1 MNEKKEP
8 DHRVSSPPGSVEPRS
23 DPRGGTEAAPDAQ
36 APGPPPAST
45 PAHPAHE
52 LQTHHRELET
62 QNERLRHEQILFQ
75 NLIKAIPDHIYF
87 KDRQSR
93 FVRINDTMAQKFGLA
108 NPSGAVGKKDFD
120 FFTEEHARQ
129 AFDDEQRIMRTG
141 EPLIGVE
148 EKETWPDG
156 HVTWASSTKVP
167 LRDAAGNITGLVGIS
182 RDITER
188 KWMEE
193 ALAEQAETYR
203 ALLSTALDGVIE
215 VDEQLHI
222 VDANQVYCRLLG
234 YTKTELLGRRLHE
247 VEGNETHEHVK
258 RHAQR
263 LQREGGG
270 RFETRHRAK
279 DGRLVDLELNVT
291 YIPNRNRF
299 IAFCH
304 DITRRKRTAAV
315 LQDSEARF
323 RTLANSGQTLIW
335 TSGPDKRCDYF
346 NQPWLDFTGR
356 TLDQELGDGWAD
368 GVHPDDRA
376 GCLKISADAFDRR
389 ERFSREYRLRRKDGV
404 YRWVHDDVCPYHDS
418 QEVFLGFIGHA
429 LDITETRQAQEA
441 LRQVQAEARP
451 EAGP

>member
-1 MNEKKEP
+1 
-8 DHRVSSPPGSVEPRS
+8 
-23 DPRGGTEAAPDAQ
+23 
-36 APGPPPAST
+36 
-45 PAHPAHE
+45 
-52 LQTHHRELET
+52 
-62 QNERLRHEQILFQ
+62 
-75 NLIKAIPDHIYF
+75 
-87 KDRQSR
+87 
-93 FVRINDTMAQKFGLA
+93 
-108 NPSGAVGKKDFD
+108 
-120 FFTEEHARQ
+120 
-129 AFDDEQRIMRTG
+129 MRTG

-263 LQREGGG
+263 LQRDGGG

-291 YIPNRNRF
+291 YIPNRSRF

-323 RTLANSGQTLIW
+323 RTLANSGRTLIW

-356 TLDQELGDGWAD
+356 TLAQELGDGWAECL
-368 GVHPDDRA
+368 HPDDRA
-376 GCLKISADAFDRR
+376 GCLEIAAGAFDRR

-404 YRWVHDDVCPYHDS
+404 YRWIHDDVCPYHDS
-418 QEVFLGFIGHA
+418 KEVFLGFIGHA

-441 LRQVQAEARP
+441 LREAQAEARP